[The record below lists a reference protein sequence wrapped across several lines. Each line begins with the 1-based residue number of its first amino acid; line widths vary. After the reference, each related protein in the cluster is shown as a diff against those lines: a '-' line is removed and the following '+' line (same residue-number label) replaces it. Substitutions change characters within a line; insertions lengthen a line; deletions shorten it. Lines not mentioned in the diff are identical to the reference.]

1 MFADSVLLC
10 ASYIEVVDMKLEQEG
25 RLEEK
30 KIVNIK
36 SQADNIFRN
45 DAPTGSV
52 YNCMGIGNMAPSLV
66 KLYACFRVM
75 NV

>member
-1 MFADSVLLC
+1 MMR
-10 ASYIEVVDMKLEQEG
+10 ASYKEVTDAKLEQEG

-36 SQADNIFRN
+36 SQAENIFRN

-52 YNCMGIGNMAPSLV
+52 YTCMGIGNMTPSLV
-66 KLYACFRVM
+66 KLDACWRVM